1 MLLTVKNLTKRYGRQ
16 VVLNGIDLELAAGE
30 AVAMVGVNGVGKTTL
45 LECLA
50 QIQLPT
56 SGEVWIQGEKLQRE
70 RIDLRRQFAFLPGI
84 PETHFGTPL
93 SYIGT
98 IVAAYGSDSLPDM
111 PNRIVELL
119 EHFEVQH
126 LVRSSW
132 SHLSRG
138 QQYKMLLVALIAT
151 DPAIWL
157 LDEPFSAGMDPMGI
171 RQLRQQI
178 RQAVEERGRSVVFT
192 TQILEVAARTADR
205 ICVMH
210 LGKVVANK
218 ATAELLEGNNLDNLD
233 ANFERLIRETI

>member
-1 MLLTVKNLTKRYGRQ
+1 MLLTIKNLTKRYGRK
-16 VVLNGIDLELAAGE
+16 VVLNGIDLELVAGE

-56 SGEVWIQGEKLQRE
+56 SGEVRIQGELLQRE

-84 PETHFGTPL
+84 PETYFGTPL

-111 PNRIVELL
+111 PSRIVELL
-119 EHFEVQH
+119 EHFEVQQM
-126 LVRSSW
+126 VRSSW

-178 RQAVEERGRSVVFT
+178 RQAVEERGRSVIFT

-218 ATAELLEGNNLDNLD
+218 ATSELLEGNNLDNLD
-233 ANFERLIRETI
+233 ANFERLIRETT

>member
-1 MLLTVKNLTKRYGRQ
+1 MLLTVKNLTKRYGRK

-30 AVAMVGVNGVGKTTL
+30 AVAVVGVNGVGKTTL
-45 LECLA
+45 LECVA

-56 SGEVWIQGEKLQRE
+56 SGEVRIQGEVLHRE

-84 PETHFGTPL
+84 PETDFGTPL

-98 IVAAYGSDSLPDM
+98 VVAAYGCDSLPEM

-119 EHFEVQH
+119 EHFEVH
-126 LVRSSW
+126 ELVRSRW

-151 DPAIWL
+151 DPVIWL

-171 RQLRQQI
+171 RQLRQKI
-178 RQAVEERGRSVVFT
+178 RQAVEERGRSVIFT

-218 ATAELLEGNNLDNLD
+218 ATSELLEGNNLDNLD
-233 ANFERLIRETI
+233 TNFERLIRDTT